1 MRGVALV
8 LAVVLACCA
17 PGEGVARAQGPAGGR
32 ITALL
37 HALKNAPDG
46 SVAHLIKLR
55 VRALWTEAGSPA
67 AVLLEQRGVRDL
79 VNHADQDALRAFD
92 AALVIDPGY
101 AACYGDRAI
110 ARFRSGDIGGAI
122 ADIEAALRHDP
133 RMFTVFDTL
142 SRIAEARGDWRAAL
156 LAWRRYAEA
165 DPKGEGV
172 QVRLKELESKALGLK
187 S

>member
-17 PGEGVARAQGPAGGR
+17 PGVGVARAQGPAGGR

-46 SVAHLIKLR
+46 SVAHLIQLR

-122 ADIEAALRHDP
+122 ADI
-133 RMFTVFDTL
+133 
-142 SRIAEARGDWRAAL
+142 
-156 LAWRRYAEA
+156 
-165 DPKGEGV
+165 
-172 QVRLKELESKALGLK
+172 
-187 S
+187 